1 MPVTSS
7 KTRSERAKVRQ
18 AGHGAP
24 PTRVARAGYSI
35 AQADAAGL
43 WTECTKARSG
53 RAANDDSGK
62 IHCKARRRA
71 GVANCFA
78 VALQS
83 RNCQFK
89 GKRAWRESLLRAEP
103 EKEVALDPER
113 SNHGRSTME
122 DEEVPEVREGAR
134 RKEAPISWR

>member
-53 RAANDDSGK
+53 LAFSGTIHAKSKDAGLASAGSAAGKSLARFAFASG
-62 IHCKARRRA
+62 A
-71 GVANCFA
+71 G
-78 VALQS
+78 
-83 RNCQFK
+83 
-89 GKRAWRESLLRAEP
+89 
-103 EKEVALDPER
+103 ER
-113 SNHGRSTME
+113 G
-122 DEEVPEVREGAR
+122 GAG
-134 RKEAPISWR
+134 S

>member
-7 KTRSERAKVRQ
+7 KTRSVEHFGERAKIRQ

-53 RAANDDSGK
+53 RAANDSGK
-62 IHCKARRRA
+62 IHCNVGTR
-71 GVANCFA
+71 
-78 VALQS
+78 
-83 RNCQFK
+83 
-89 GKRAWRESLLRAEP
+89 KRCKLLCGDIA
-103 EKEVALDPER
+103 KQ
-113 SNHGRSTME
+113 
-122 DEEVPEVREGAR
+122 EVP
-134 RKEAPISWR
+134 P

>member
-1 MPVTSS
+1 MQKKNDEKAEKASDQW
-7 KTRSERAKVRQ
+7 RIGID
-18 AGHGAP
+18 AGHVVKDPQRRTSRHARGCPSSWPWSPPNQGCAP
-24 PTRVARAGYSI
+24 DYSI

-83 RNCQFK
+83 RNCHLK
-89 GKRAWRESLLRAEP
+89 CERAWRESLLRAEP
-103 EKEVALDPER
+103 EEEAALDPER
-113 SNHGRSTME
+113 S
-122 DEEVPEVREGAR
+122 DR
-134 RKEAPISWR
+134 R

>member
-53 RAANDDSGK
+53 RAANDSGK
-62 IHCKARRRA
+62 IHCKARTRT

-83 RNCQFK
+83 RNCHLK
-89 GKRAWRESLLRAEP
+89 GNRAWRESLLRAEP
-103 EKEVALDPER
+103 EEEAALDPER
-113 SNHGRSTME
+113 S
-122 DEEVPEVREGAR
+122 DR
-134 RKEAPISWR
+134 R